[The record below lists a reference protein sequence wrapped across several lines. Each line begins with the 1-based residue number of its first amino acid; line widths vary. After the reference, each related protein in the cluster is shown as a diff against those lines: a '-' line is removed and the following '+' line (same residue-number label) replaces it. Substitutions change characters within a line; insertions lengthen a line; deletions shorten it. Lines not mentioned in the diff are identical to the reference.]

1 MSTTI
6 NKVILLGNLVRNP
19 ELNHTKD
26 GSAVCNAS
34 VATNSRKVDK
44 AQFTDIVLWNKS
56 AELFAQL
63 AEKGSRV
70 YIEGQLN
77 TISWIDKDNPEI
89 KKLKTEIM
97 VTDFVVLDKQSQD
110 KPSEG
115 FKFSDAVV
123 RPFSKKELE
132 AQNEAKEVQNND

>member
-1 MSTTI
+1 MSQTI

-34 VATNSRKVDK
+34 IATNSRKNDK
-44 AQFTDIVLWNKS
+44 AQFTDVVLWNKS

-77 TISWIDKDNPEI
+77 TMSWIDKDNPEC
-89 KKLKTEIM
+89 KKLKTEII
-97 VTDFVVLDKQSQD
+97 VSDFVVLDLADDNK
-110 KPSEG
+110 
-115 FKFSDAVV
+115 V
-123 RPFSKKELE
+123 RELE
-132 AQNEAKEVQNND
+132 EMAKEA